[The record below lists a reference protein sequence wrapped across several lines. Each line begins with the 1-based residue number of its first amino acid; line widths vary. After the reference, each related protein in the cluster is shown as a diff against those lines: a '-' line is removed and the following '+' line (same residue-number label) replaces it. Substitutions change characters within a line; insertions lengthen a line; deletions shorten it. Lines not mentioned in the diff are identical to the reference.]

1 MQTLPIATPACG
13 DVVELETRARPRTLL
28 GVYAEL
34 GKARLSMMVVIT
46 AAVGFV
52 LASGAAID
60 WLGLL
65 ATSVGTLLAALGANA
80 WNQCVEVER
89 DRRMERTRNRPLPAG
104 RISQR
109 HAQAFALLTGLAGPA
124 LLIFATNA
132 LTSALALGCLLIYV
146 LAYTPLKPRTPLNT
160 LVGAICGAL
169 PPMLGWTAVTG
180 QLDLGAWILGAIL
193 FVWQIPHFVA
203 LAWLY
208 RDDYARG
215 GFRMLPMV
223 DPDGGLTCNIAL
235 FYSLA
240 LLPLCLLLSYVGL
253 TGTLFAYGATVL
265 GIGMVALALRLY
277 HLRTRT
283 EARRLFLAS
292 IIYLPLLLVV
302 LVWDRV
308 PQAGHGHTEI
318 RSAIAAVSSVGGA
331 GHPR

>member
-1 MQTLPIATPACG
+1 MQTLPIATSVG
-13 DVVELETRARPRTLL
+13 SDVVNLETCAQPRTLL

-65 ATSVGTLLAALGANA
+65 ATSAGTLLAALGANA

-104 RISQR
+104 RISPR
-109 HAQAFALLTGLAGPA
+109 HAQAFALLSGAAGPV
-124 LLIFATNA
+124 LLLVATNA
-132 LTSALALGCLLIYV
+132 LTAGLALGCLLIYV
-146 LAYTPLKPRTPLNT
+146 LAYTPLKPITPLNT

-180 QLDLGAWILGAIL
+180 GLDLGAWILGAIL
-193 FVWQIPHFVA
+193 FVWQIPHFLA

-223 DPDGGLTCNIAL
+223 DADGGLTCNIAL
-235 FYSLA
+235 FYSVA

-253 TGTLFAYGATVL
+253 TGTLFACGATVL
-265 GIGMVALALRLY
+265 GAGLVVLALRLY
-277 HLRTRT
+277 HLRTRP

-292 IIYLPLLLVV
+292 IIYLPLLLIV

-308 PQAGHGHTEI
+308 PQAGRE
-318 RSAIAAVSSVGGA
+318 RSTPPSANHATVALGGA
-331 GHPR
+331 DQPR

>member
-1 MQTLPIATPACG
+1 MPIATPVCR
-13 DVVELETRARPRTLL
+13 DVVELETRARPRTLV

-52 LASGAAID
+52 LASGAAVD

-65 ATSVGTLLAALGANA
+65 ATSAGTLLAALGANA

-104 RISQR
+104 RISPR
-109 HAQAFALLTGLAGPA
+109 HAQAFALLSGLAGPA
-124 LLIFATNA
+124 LLLFTTNA
-132 LTSALALGCLLIYV
+132 LTAGLAMGCLLIYV
-146 LAYTPLKPRTPLNT
+146 LAYTPLKPISPLNT
-160 LVGAICGAL
+160 LVGAVCGAL

-193 FVWQIPHFVA
+193 FVWQIPHFLA

-208 RDDYARG
+208 RADYARG

-223 DPDGGLTCNIAL
+223 DPDGGLTCNVAL
-235 FYSLA
+235 LYSAA
-240 LLPLCLLLSYVGL
+240 LLPLCLLLSYFGL
-253 TGTLFAYGATVL
+253 TGAAFAYGATLL
-265 GIGMVALALRLY
+265 GAGLVALALRLY
-277 HLRTRT
+277 HLRTRS

-292 IIYLPLLLVV
+292 IIYLPLLLIV

-308 PQAGHGHTEI
+308 PQTGRERPAPP
-318 RSAIAAVSSVGGA
+318 SAIGAAVALGGA
-331 GHPR
+331 DQPR